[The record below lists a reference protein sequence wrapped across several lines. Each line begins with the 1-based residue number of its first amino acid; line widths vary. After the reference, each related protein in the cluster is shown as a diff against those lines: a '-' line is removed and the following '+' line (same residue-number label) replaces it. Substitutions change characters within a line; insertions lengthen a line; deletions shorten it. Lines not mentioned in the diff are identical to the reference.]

1 MIKLRQIQFIAPA
14 PIVWAQHTGAFA
26 ARGLEVEITQTL
38 SSDHLG
44 QGLADGQW
52 DIGIG
57 VMDNIIAWNTGRRAG
72 LAMIAQ
78 LERTNVMS
86 FCARAGCA
94 TLADAA
100 KHAFAVDATTNG
112 FVLVLYRALARA
124 GIDWQG
130 CSYDAVGG
138 VKHRFDAL
146 IEGRAVSTIL
156 IPPFDAMAQAKG
168 LNILWRGA
176 QIAPAYPGQIVG
188 ARTAWLAQNRDAA
201 TRYLR
206 ALVSANRWGTSPANF
221 DAAVKA
227 LIEARY
233 APPAAE
239 RLVRDAV
246 PDLRVS
252 LPGWEEVASLRH
264 ECGLMPEPAPT
275 PQTIID
281 ETPLLAAIAGLKG

>member
-1 MIKLRQIQFIAPA
+1 MTKLRQIQFIAPA

-26 ARGLEVEITQTL
+26 TEGLEVEFTQTL

-44 QGLADGQW
+44 QGLADGEW

-57 VMDNIIAWNTGRRAG
+57 VMDNIIAWNADRKAG

-86 FCARAGCA
+86 FCVRADCA

-100 KHAFAVDATTNG
+100 RHPFAVDATTNG
-112 FVLVLYRALARA
+112 FVLVLYRALARQ
-124 GIDWQG
+124 GIDWHT
-130 CSYDAVGG
+130 CNYDAVGG

-146 IEGRAVSTIL
+146 IDGRSVSTIL
-156 IPPFDAMAQAKG
+156 IPPFDAMAQEKG
-168 LNILWRGA
+168 FAILWRGA
-176 QIAPAYPGQIVG
+176 EIAPAYPGQIVG
-188 ARTAWLAQNRDAA
+188 ARTEWLKKNGDTAK
-201 TRYLR
+201 RYLR
-206 ALVSANRWGTSPANF
+206 ALVTANRWGTSPANA
-221 DAAVKA
+221 DAAVRA
-227 LIEARY
+227 LVDAKY
-233 APPAAE
+233 APVAAE

-252 LPGWEEVASLRH
+252 LPGWEEIASLRR
-264 ECGLMPEPAPT
+264 ECGLMPDPAPT

-281 ETPLLAAIAGLKG
+281 EAPLLAAIAGLKG